1 MEGPFRKAELPKVPK
16 FSRWHPASFEE
27 RFWSKVVR
35 DDDGLY
41 CWPWIASTA
50 HGYGQINR
58 DGRPRM
64 AHRVA
69 YELLVGPIPEGLDLD
84 HLCSTPRC
92 CNPSHLEPVT
102 RGVNVSRA
110 HQRRAAR
117 RAVVYA

>member
-1 MEGPFRKAELPKVPK
+1 MGVFHRAEMPKAPKAT
-16 FSRWHPASFEE
+16 RHHPVSFEE

-35 DDDGLY
+35 DDDGLK
-41 CWPWIASTA
+41 CWPWLASTV

-84 HLCSTPRC
+84 HLCRTHC
-92 CNPSHLEPVT
+92 CVNPAHLEPVT
-102 RGVNVSRA
+102 RGENVRRSNIYRG
-110 HQRRAAR
+110 RRAREAQS
-117 RAVVYA
+117 